1 MNLFDAETKF
11 EIVFNDKPVQIQTM
25 DMGKDTM
32 YIARFTDQPAL
43 MITRALDANGVRFW
57 TSVPEGRQ
65 KLAEGIGELIADYI
79 RKTL

>member
-11 EIVFNDKPVQIQTM
+11 QIVFNDNPVQIQTM
-25 DMGKDTM
+25 DVGKNTM
-32 YIARFTDQPAL
+32 YLARFADQPPV
-43 MITRALDANGVRFW
+43 MVTRASDANGVRFW

-65 KLAEGIGELIADYI
+65 KLAEVIGELISDHI